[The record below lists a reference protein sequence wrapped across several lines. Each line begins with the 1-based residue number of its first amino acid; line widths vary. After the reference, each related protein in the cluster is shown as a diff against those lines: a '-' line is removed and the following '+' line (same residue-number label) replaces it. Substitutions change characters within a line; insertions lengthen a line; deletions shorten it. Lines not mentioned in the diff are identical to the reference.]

1 MKNYITTFICLIFL
15 SCYSQE
21 AEQFITSEFEVA
33 IFPAEYDDILIPTNR
48 FTPTYEQIIIAE
60 KALQE
65 QLEKVNFQLINQYE
79 PPLKNKNLKKYCRQ
93 YFGYIDKNGDEILLI
108 NCFWKKNKSN
118 YTQFKKG
125 YINVLDGGSYYW
137 NIKYNLSTN
146 ILFDLYV
153 NGYG

>member
-65 QLEKVNFQLINQYE
+65 QLEKVNFQLINQNDS
-79 PPLKNKNLKKYCRQ
+79 PLIHKNLKRYCRQ
-93 YFGYIDKNGDEILLI
+93 YFGYIDK
-108 NCFWKKNKSN
+108 KR
-118 YTQFKKG
+118 
-125 YINVLDGGSYYW
+125 
-137 NIKYNLSTN
+137 
-146 ILFDLYV
+146 
-153 NGYG
+153 